1 MVFDA
6 LPQRDKDLLEKSQKL
21 LGESKLYELE
31 RTHLSI
37 GKVGP
42 SASRNLE
49 TSAAGGE
56 TQQT

>member
-37 GKVGP
+37 GKAGP
-42 SASRNLE
+42 SASRLE
-49 TSAAGGE
+49 TSVAGGE